1 MIAII
6 DYGAGNL
13 ASVKKAF
20 DYIGVD
26 SVITDDANVV
36 LNADGVVLPGVGAI
50 SYAMDCLKSKGM
62 DEVVK
67 TVISNGKPML
77 GICLGMQMLFE
88 ESEESFDSN
97 ENVKGLGIIPG
108 VVRKFPSDILG
119 AENKI
124 PQIGWNRLES
134 VNSKILTEGDF
145 VYFVHSYYCDP
156 SNAEDISAM
165 TEYGIKYCCAIERG
179 NLFATQ
185 FHPEKSGEAGLN
197 ILKKFVRRVEA
208 C

>member
-20 DYIGVD
+20 DHIGAK
-26 SVITDDANVV
+26 SVITSDRETV

-50 SYAMDCLKSKGM
+50 GYAMEALKKAGM

-67 TVISNGKPML
+67 EVTSRGTPFL
-77 GICLGMQMLFE
+77 GICLGMQMLLD
-88 ESEESFDSN
+88 ESEESFGDGG
-97 ENVKGLGIIPG
+97 NVKGLGLIRG
-108 VVRKFPSDILG
+108 TVRLFPSSIGL
-119 AENKI
+119 KI
-124 PQIGWNRLES
+124 PQIGWNDLQDVTGS
-134 VNSKILTEGDF
+134 ILSEGDY

-156 SNAEDISAM
+156 ADVNDIAAY
-165 TEYGIKYCCAIERG
+165 TTYGIKYCCAIEKD
-179 NLFATQ
+179 NIFACQ

-197 ILKKFVRRVEA
+197 ILRKFVRRVG
-208 C
+208 

>member
-20 DYIGVD
+20 DYIGAK
-26 SVITDDANVV
+26 SVITSDRDTV

-50 SYAMDCLKSKGM
+50 GFAMEKLKAAGM

-67 TVISNGKPML
+67 TVASNGTPLL
-77 GICLGMQMLFE
+77 GICLGMQMFLE
-88 ESEESFDSN
+88 ESEESFGEES
-97 ENVKGLGIIPG
+97 NVKGLGLIKG
-108 VVRKFPSDILG
+108 TVRKFPSSIGL
-119 AENKI
+119 KI
-124 PQIGWNRLES
+124 PQIGWNDLVDVKGS
-134 VNSKILTEGDF
+134 ILSEGDY

-156 SNAEDISAM
+156 EDQNDAAAYA
-165 TEYGIKYCCAIERG
+165 EYGIKYCCAIEHD
-179 NLFATQ
+179 NIFACQ

-197 ILKKFVRRVEA
+197 ILRKFVRRVGQ
-208 C
+208 

>member
-20 DYIGVD
+20 DHIGAK
-26 SVITDDANVV
+26 SVITSDKETV

-50 SYAMDCLKSKGM
+50 GYAMDALKSKGM

-67 TVISNGKPML
+67 TVAANGTPLL
-77 GICLGMQMLFE
+77 GICLGMQMFLE
-88 ESEESFDSN
+88 DSEESFGGED
-97 ENVKGLGIIPG
+97 NVKGLGLIKG
-108 VVRKFPSDILG
+108 TVRKFPSSIGL
-119 AENKI
+119 KI
-124 PQIGWNRLES
+124 PQIGWNDLQDVKGS
-134 VNSKILTEGDF
+134 ILSEGDY

-156 SNAEDISAM
+156 SDDNDVAAW
-165 TEYGIKYCCAIERG
+165 TTYGIKYCSAIEKD
-179 NLFATQ
+179 NIFACQ

-197 ILKKFVRRVEA
+197 ILRKFVRRVG
-208 C
+208 

>member
-145 VYFVHSYYCDP
+145 VYFVHSYYATNCDD
-156 SNAEDISAM
+156 STIAVA
-165 TEYGIKYCCAIERG
+165 EYGALLTAAVAKDNVMGC
-179 NLFATQ
+179 Q
-185 FHPEKSGEAGLN
+185 FHPEKSGDVGLN
-197 ILKKFVRRVEA
+197 ILRAFCEM
-208 C
+208 